1 MQAASECSSDH
12 IDSAAGADIPRWT
25 RWFGLASIVVALS
38 TSAVAGL
45 YLHDLYK
52 QLLRSELT
60 MLFAGMSMPW
70 HVIIPAI
77 VAWACGVGLSMVVL
91 LLGGVLA
98 VAGSRWARPLHLA
111 SAVLIFLAT
120 VGTFVA
126 LSVLIN
132 HAGAVSW
139 PPGRYVILAVMQSLW
154 GWIIIFTMGS
164 KGRTKAA
171 TRQTA

>member
-1 MQAASECSSDH
+1 MQVASECSSDH
-12 IDSAAGADIPRWT
+12 IDSAAGADLPLWT

-70 HVIIPAI
+70 HVIVPAI

-111 SAVLIFLAT
+111 
-120 VGTFVA
+120 

-132 HAGAVSW
+132 HAGSVSW
-139 PPGRYVILAVMQSLW
+139 PPGRYVIVAVMQSLW
-154 GWIIIFTMGS
+154 GWIIIFAMGS

-171 TRQTA
+171 TRQAA